1 MPLGL
6 IYHGFMYIQRTIEKL
21 LPGILATF
29 PCLAVTGPRQ
39 SGKSTLL
46 RHALPEYRYVTLD
59 DPAVLE
65 QALSD
70 PVYFLDSLGDQCI
83 IDEIQLAP
91 GLLSYVK
98 MRVDADRSRNGRYV
112 FTGSQQFG
120 MIRNL
125 GDSLAG
131 RIALLDLLPFSAD
144 EMQSAVPANGG
155 LELFATS
162 SLTGA
167 YPQLAVTPKI
177 DRRLWYASYIQT
189 YLERDIRSLY
199 DIGRLREFH
208 RFMQLLAVRCSQM
221 LNMSSFATD
230 LGVSVTTIKR
240 WLSVLEAGRII
251 FLLPPH
257 FNNLGN
263 RITKTPKIY
272 FLDTGLACHL
282 VGVRDREQLLEGP
295 MAGALFENYC
305 LQETVKC
312 FANLGE
318 QPLISYVRTNN
329 GLEVDLII
337 EGINQR
343 ALPVEI
349 KLSRTPTPALA
360 SGLTRYAALFEKTD
374 PEDGLLLCLADGKR
388 ALCRGVTSIG
398 IEEYLH
404 ILQQRLSA

>member
-1 MPLGL
+1 
-6 IYHGFMYIQRTIEKL
+6 MYIQRTIEKL

-59 DPAVLE
+59 DPSVLE
-65 QALSD
+65 QAHSD
-70 PVYFLDSLGDQCI
+70 PVYFLDSLGEQCI

-91 GLLSYVK
+91 GILSYVK
-98 MRVDADRSRNGRYV
+98 LRVDNDRGRNGRFV

-131 RIALLDLLPFSAD
+131 RIALLDLLPFEAR
-144 EMQSAVPANGG
+144 ELQQAAPTLGG
-155 LELFATS
+155 LGLFTTS
-162 SLTGA
+162 CLTGA
-167 YPQLAVTPKI
+167 YPQLAVTPEI

-199 DIGRLREFH
+199 DIGSLREFH

-230 LGVSVTTIKR
+230 LGVSVTTVKR

-251 FLLPPH
+251 HLLPPH
-257 FNNLGN
+257 FNNLGK
-263 RITKTPKIY
+263 RITKMPKVY

-282 VGVRDREQLLEGP
+282 VGIRDREQLLEGP

-305 LQETVKC
+305 LQETVKS
-312 FANLGE
+312 FANRGE
-318 QPLISYVRTNN
+318 QPRISYLRTNN

-337 EGINQR
+337 EGPNLR
-343 ALPVEI
+343 PLPVEI
-349 KLSRTPTPALA
+349 KLSRTPSQSLA
-360 SGLTRYAALFEKTD
+360 SSLSRYAHLFEKAD
-374 PEDGLLLCLADGKR
+374 PEDGLLLCLADGQKTIS
-388 ALCRGVTSIG
+388 RGVTAIG
-398 IEEYLH
+398 VEDYLEM
-404 ILQQRLSA
+404 LRQRLDG

>member
-1 MPLGL
+1 
-6 IYHGFMYIQRTIEKL
+6 MYIQRAIEAL

-59 DPAVLE
+59 DPAVLQ
-65 QALSD
+65 QAHAD
-70 PVYFLDSLGDQCI
+70 PVYFLDSLGERCI

-91 GLLSYVK
+91 GILSYVK
-98 MRVDADRSRNGRYV
+98 MRVDEDRSRNGRFV

-131 RIALLDLLPFSAD
+131 RIALLDLLPFAVG
-144 EMQSAVPANGG
+144 EMHQTTTVTGG
-155 LELFATS
+155 LELFVAS
-162 SLTGA
+162 SLSGA
-167 YPQLAVTPKI
+167 YPQLATTPEI
-177 DRRLWYASYIQT
+177 DRRLWYSSYIQT

-199 DIGRLREFH
+199 DIGSLREFH
-208 RFMQLLAVRCSQM
+208 RFMQLLAIRCSQV

-240 WLSVLEAGRII
+240 WLSVLEAGRILFI
-251 FLLPPH
+251 LPPY
-257 FNNLGN
+257 FNNLGK
-263 RITKTPKIY
+263 RITKMPKVY

-282 VGVRDREQLLEGP
+282 AGVRDREQLLEGP
-295 MAGALFENYC
+295 MAGALFENFC

-312 FANLGE
+312 FANRGE
-318 QPLISYVRTNN
+318 QPQLSYLRTNN

-337 EGINQR
+337 EGHNLR

-349 KLSRTPTPALA
+349 KLSRTPTSALA
-360 SGLTRYAALFEKTD
+360 SGITRYASLFAKTE
-374 PEDGLLLCLADGKR
+374 PEDGLLLCLADGER
-388 ALCRGVTSIG
+388 SVSRGVTAIG
-398 IEEYLH
+398 VENYLQM
-404 ILQQRLSA
+404 LQQRLAA

>member
-1 MPLGL
+1 
-6 IYHGFMYIQRTIEKL
+6 MYIHRTIEKL

-46 RHALPEYRYVTLD
+46 RHALPAYRYVTLD

-65 QALSD
+65 QAHSD
-70 PVYFLDSLGDQCI
+70 PVFFLDSLGERSI

-91 GLLSYVK
+91 GILSYVK
-98 MRVDADRSRNGRYV
+98 MRVDADRGTNGRFV

-131 RIALLDLLPFSAD
+131 RIALLDLLPFAAE
-144 EMQSAVPANGG
+144 EMQRTQELTGG
-155 LELFATS
+155 LELFTAS

-167 YPQLAVTPKI
+167 YPQLTTTPAI
-177 DRRLWYASYIQT
+177 DRRLWYSSYIQT

-199 DIGRLREFH
+199 DIGSLREFH
-208 RFMQLLAVRCSQM
+208 RFMQLLAVRCSQT

-251 FLLPPH
+251 FILQPH
-257 FNNLGN
+257 FNNLGK
-263 RITKTPKIY
+263 RITKMPKIY

-282 VGVRDREQLLEGP
+282 AGVRDREQLLEGP

-305 LQETVKC
+305 IQETVKS

-318 QPLISYVRTNN
+318 QPRLSYLRTNN
-329 GLEVDLII
+329 GLEVDLIL
-337 EGINQR
+337 EGHNLR

-349 KLSRTPTPALA
+349 KLTRTPTAAQA
-360 SGLTRYAALFEKTD
+360 SGLTRYASLFEQAA
-374 PEDGLLLCLADGKR
+374 PEDGLLLCLADGER
-388 ALCRGVTSIG
+388 QLCRGVTAIG
-398 IEEYLH
+398 VEEYLRM
-404 ILQQRLSA
+404 LQQRIAA

>member
-1 MPLGL
+1 
-6 IYHGFMYIQRTIEKL
+6 MYIQRSIEKL

-46 RHALPEYRYVTLD
+46 RHALPEYGYVTLD
-59 DPAVLE
+59 DPASLE
-65 QALSD
+65 QAHSD
-70 PVYFLDSLGDQCI
+70 PVYFLDSLGERCI

-91 GLLSYVK
+91 GILSYVK
-98 MRVDADRSRNGRYV
+98 MRVDADRSRNGRFV

-131 RIALLDLLPFSAD
+131 RIALLDLLPFAAE
-144 EMQSAVPANGG
+144 EMQQTKAVTGG
-155 LELFATS
+155 LDLFATS
-162 SLTGA
+162 CLTGA
-167 YPQLAVTPKI
+167 YPQLATTPDI
-177 DRRLWYASYIQT
+177 DRRLWYSSYVQT
-189 YLERDIRSLY
+189 YLERDIRSLF
-199 DIGRLREFH
+199 DIGSLREFH

-221 LNMSSFATD
+221 LNMSAFATD

-251 FLLPPH
+251 YILPPH
-257 FNNLGN
+257 FNNLGK
-263 RITKTPKIY
+263 RITKMPKIY

-282 VGVRDREQLLEGP
+282 VGIRDREQLLEGP

-305 LQETVKC
+305 LQETVKI

-318 QPLISYVRTNN
+318 QPRLSYVRTNN

-337 EGINQR
+337 EGNNLR
-343 ALPVEI
+343 MLPIEI
-349 KLSRTPTPALA
+349 KLSRTPSAAQA
-360 SGLTRYAALFEKTD
+360 SGLTRYASLFAQAS
-374 PEDGLLLCLADGKR
+374 PEDGLLLCLADGER
-388 ALCRGVTSIG
+388 HICRGVTAIG
-398 IEEYLH
+398 VVEYLRT
-404 ILQQRLSA
+404 IQKRIAA

>member
-1 MPLGL
+1 
-6 IYHGFMYIQRTIEKL
+6 MYIQRSIEKL

-46 RHALPEYRYVTLD
+46 RHALPEYGYVTLD
-59 DPAVLE
+59 DPASLE
-65 QALSD
+65 QAHSD
-70 PVYFLDSLGDQCI
+70 PVYFLDSLGERCI

-91 GLLSYVK
+91 GILSYVK
-98 MRVDADRSRNGRYV
+98 MRVDADRSRNGRFV

-131 RIALLDLLPFSAD
+131 RIALLDLLPFAAE
-144 EMQSAVPANGG
+144 EMQQTKAVTGG
-155 LELFATS
+155 LDLFATS
-162 SLTGA
+162 CLTGA
-167 YPQLAVTPKI
+167 YPQLATTPDI
-177 DRRLWYASYIQT
+177 DRRLWYSSYVQT
-189 YLERDIRSLY
+189 YLERDIRSLF
-199 DIGRLREFH
+199 DIGSLREFH

-221 LNMSSFATD
+221 LNMSAFATD

-251 FLLPPH
+251 YILPPH
-257 FNNLGN
+257 FNNLGK
-263 RITKTPKIY
+263 RITKMPKIY

-282 VGVRDREQLLEGP
+282 VGIRDREQLLEGP

-305 LQETVKC
+305 LQETVKI

-318 QPLISYVRTNN
+318 QPRLSYVRTNN

-337 EGINQR
+337 EGNNLR
-343 ALPVEI
+343 MLPIEI
-349 KLSRTPTPALA
+349 KLSRTPSAAQA
-360 SGLTRYAALFEKTD
+360 SGLTRYASLFAQAS
-374 PEDGLLLCLADGKR
+374 PEDGLLLCLADGER
-388 ALCRGVTSIG
+388 HICRGVTAIG
-398 IEEYLH
+398 VVEYLRT
-404 ILQQRLSA
+404 IQKRLAA

>member
-1 MPLGL
+1 
-6 IYHGFMYIQRTIEKL
+6 MYIQRAIETL

-59 DPAVLE
+59 DPAVLG
-65 QALSD
+65 QAHAD
-70 PVYFLDSLGDQCI
+70 PVYFLDSLGEQCI

-91 GLLSYVK
+91 GILSYVK
-98 MRVDADRSRNGRYV
+98 MRVDDDRSRNGRFV

-131 RIALLDLLPFSAD
+131 RIALLDLLPF
-144 EMQSAVPANGG
+144 AVGEIQQTAPIKGG
-155 LELFATS
+155 LELFAAS
-162 SLTGA
+162 GLTGA
-167 YPQLAVTPKI
+167 YPQLAVTPAI
-177 DRRLWYASYIQT
+177 DRRLWYSSYIQT

-199 DIGRLREFH
+199 DIGSLREFH
-208 RFMQLLAVRCSQM
+208 RFMQLLAVRCTQT
-221 LNMSSFATD
+221 LNMSGFAAD

-251 FLLPPH
+251 FLLPPY
-257 FNNLGN
+257 FNNLGK
-263 RITKTPKIY
+263 RITKMPKVY

-282 VGVRDREQLLEGP
+282 AGVRDREQLLEGP

-312 FANLGE
+312 FANRGE
-318 QPLISYVRTNN
+318 QPRLSYVRTNN

-337 EGINQR
+337 EGPNLR
-343 ALPVEI
+343 PLPVEI
-349 KLSRTPTPALA
+349 KLSRTPAAAMA
-360 SGLTRYAALFEKTD
+360 SGLTRYASLFAQAA
-374 PEDGLLLCLADGKR
+374 PENGLLLCLADGER
-388 ALCRGVTSIG
+388 PLCRSVTSMG
-398 IEEYLH
+398 MEEYLH
-404 ILQQRLSA
+404 MLRQRLEG

>member
-1 MPLGL
+1 
-6 IYHGFMYIQRTIEKL
+6 MYIQRTIEHL

-59 DPAVLE
+59 DPTALE
-65 QALSD
+65 QAHSD
-70 PVYFLDSLGDQCI
+70 PVYFLDSLGERCI

-91 GLLSYVK
+91 GILSYVK
-98 MRVDADRSRNGRYV
+98 MRVDADRSRNGRFV

-120 MIRNL
+120 MNRNL

-131 RIALLDLLPFSAD
+131 RIALLDLLPFAAS
-144 EMQSAVPANGG
+144 EMQQTTSINGG
-155 LELFATS
+155 LEHFTAS
-162 SLTGA
+162 CLTGA
-167 YPQLAVTPKI
+167 YPQLAVNPEI
-177 DRRLWYASYIQT
+177 DRRLWYSSYIQT

-199 DIGRLREFH
+199 DIGSLREFH
-208 RFMQLLAVRCSQM
+208 RFMQLLSIRCTQM

-257 FNNLGN
+257 FNNLGK
-263 RITKTPKIY
+263 RITKMPKVY

-282 VGVRDREQLLEGP
+282 AGIRDREQLLEGP

-305 LQETVKC
+305 LQETVKS
-312 FANLGE
+312 FANRGE
-318 QPLISYVRTNN
+318 QPLLSYLRTNN

-337 EGINQR
+337 EGADLR
-343 ALPVEI
+343 PLPVEI
-349 KLSRTPTPALA
+349 KLSRTPSAAMA
-360 SGLTRYAALFEKTD
+360 SSLIRYTSLFAKAD
-374 PEDGLLLCLADGKR
+374 PEDGFLLCLADGNR
-388 ALCRGVTSIG
+388 QLCRGVTAIG
-398 IEEYLH
+398 VEEYFQM
-404 ILQQRLSA
+404 LQKRLDD

>member
-1 MPLGL
+1 
-6 IYHGFMYIQRTIEKL
+6 MYIQRTIEKL

-29 PCLAVTGPRQ
+29 PCMAVTGPRQ

-70 PVYFLDSLGDQCI
+70 PVYFLDSVGEQCI

-91 GLLSYVK
+91 GILSYVK
-98 MRVDADRSRNGRYV
+98 MRVDNDRSRNGRFV

-131 RIALLDLLPFSAD
+131 RIALLDLLPFEAR
-144 EMQSAVPANGG
+144 ELQQAARAIGG
-155 LELFATS
+155 LELFVTS
-162 SLTGA
+162 CLTGA
-167 YPQLAVTPKI
+167 YPQLAVTPEI

-199 DIGRLREFH
+199 DIGSLREFH

-230 LGVSVTTIKR
+230 LGVSVTTVKR

-251 FLLPPH
+251 HLLPPH
-257 FNNLGN
+257 FNNLGK
-263 RITKTPKIY
+263 RITKMPKVY

-282 VGVRDREQLLEGP
+282 SGIRDREQLLEGP

-305 LQETVKC
+305 LQETVKS
-312 FANLGE
+312 FANRGE
-318 QPLISYVRTNN
+318 QPRISYLRTNN

-337 EGINQR
+337 EGPNMR
-343 ALPVEI
+343 PLPVEI
-349 KLSRTPTPALA
+349 KLSRTPSQSLG
-360 SGLTRYAALFEKTD
+360 SGLSRYAALFEKAD
-374 PEDGLLLCLADGKR
+374 PEEGLLLCLADGQKTIS
-388 ALCRGVTSIG
+388 RGVKAIG
-398 IEEYLH
+398 VEDYLEM
-404 ILQQRLSA
+404 LQQRLAG

>member
-1 MPLGL
+1 
-6 IYHGFMYIQRTIEKL
+6 MYIQRTIEQL

-46 RHALPEYRYVTLD
+46 RHALPDYRYVTLD

-65 QALSD
+65 QAHAD
-70 PVYFLDSLGDQCI
+70 PVFFLDGLGERCI

-91 GLLSYVK
+91 GILSYVK
-98 MRVDADRSRNGRYV
+98 MRVDADRSRNGRFV

-131 RIALLDLLPFSAD
+131 RIALLDLLPFAAG
-144 EMQSAVPANGG
+144 EMQQIVAVKGG
-155 LELFATS
+155 LELFAAS
-162 SLTGA
+162 CLTGA
-167 YPQLAVTPKI
+167 YPQLAVTPAI
-177 DRRLWYASYIQT
+177 DRRLWYSSYIQT

-199 DIGRLREFH
+199 DIGSLREFH

-221 LNMSSFATD
+221 LNMSGFAAD

-251 FLLPPH
+251 FLLPPY
-257 FNNLGN
+257 FNNLGK
-263 RITKTPKIY
+263 RITKMPKVY

-282 VGVRDREQLLEGP
+282 AGVRDREQLLEGP
-295 MAGALFENYC
+295 LAGALFENYC

-312 FANLGE
+312 FANRGE
-318 QPLISYVRTNN
+318 QPRLSYVRTNN

-337 EGINQR
+337 EGPNLR
-343 ALPVEI
+343 PLPVEI
-349 KLSRTPTPALA
+349 KLSRTPTLALA
-360 SGLTRYAALFEKTD
+360 SGLNRYASLFAKAD
-374 PEDGLLLCLADGKR
+374 PEDGLLLCLADGER
-388 ALCRGVTSIG
+388 PICRGVTAMG
-398 IEEYLH
+398 VEEYLQM
-404 ILQQRLSA
+404 LGQRLGR

>member
-1 MPLGL
+1 
-6 IYHGFMYIQRTIEKL
+6 MYIQRTIEQL

-46 RHALPEYRYVTLD
+46 RHALPDYRYVTLD

-65 QALSD
+65 QAHSD
-70 PVYFLDSLGDQCI
+70 PVFFLDGLGERCI

-91 GLLSYVK
+91 GILSYVK
-98 MRVDADRSRNGRYV
+98 MRVDADRSRNGRFV

-131 RIALLDLLPFSAD
+131 RIALLDLLPFAAG
-144 EMQSAVPANGG
+144 EMQQIVAVKGG
-155 LELFATS
+155 LELFAAS
-162 SLTGA
+162 CLTGA
-167 YPQLAVTPKI
+167 YPQLAVTPAI
-177 DRRLWYASYIQT
+177 DRRLWYSSYIQT

-199 DIGRLREFH
+199 DIGSLREFH

-221 LNMSSFATD
+221 LNMSGFATD

-251 FLLPPH
+251 FLLPPY
-257 FNNLGN
+257 FNNLGK
-263 RITKTPKIY
+263 RITKMPKVY

-282 VGVRDREQLLEGP
+282 AGVRDREQLLEGP

-312 FANLGE
+312 FANQGE
-318 QPLISYVRTNN
+318 QPRLSYVRTNN

-337 EGINQR
+337 EGPNLR
-343 ALPVEI
+343 PLPVEI
-349 KLSRTPTPALA
+349 KLSRTPTLALA
-360 SGLTRYAALFEKTD
+360 SGLNRYASLFAKAD
-374 PEDGLLLCLADGKR
+374 PEDGLLLCLADGER
-388 ALCRGVTSIG
+388 PICRGVTAMG
-398 IEEYLH
+398 VEEYLQM
-404 ILQQRLSA
+404 LGQRLGR